1 MLTQEIMEE
10 RHWGGLSH
18 LRRVL
23 EGVRRDHSAGLD
35 PTSLTETEFNRI
47 GKITYLAALAADHRQ
62 MLVAAVE
69 AERHQDNRQARR
81 EALLDDLAEL
91 ESMLDWVE
99 QGARQRR
106 AEIGTLTA
114 TLRECAR

>member
-1 MLTQEIMEE
+1 MLTQEAMDE

-23 EGVRRDHSAGLD
+23 EGVRRDHSAGLY
-35 PTSLTETEFNRI
+35 PTSLTETEFDRA
-47 GKITYLAALAADHRQ
+47 GKIAYLAALAADHRQ
-62 MLVAAVE
+62 TLVEAVE
-69 AERHQDNRQARR
+69 AERDRNDREARR
-81 EALLDDLAEL
+81 EALLDDLEKL
-91 ESMLDWVE
+91 EAMLHWVE

-106 AEIGTLTA
+106 IEIESLMS